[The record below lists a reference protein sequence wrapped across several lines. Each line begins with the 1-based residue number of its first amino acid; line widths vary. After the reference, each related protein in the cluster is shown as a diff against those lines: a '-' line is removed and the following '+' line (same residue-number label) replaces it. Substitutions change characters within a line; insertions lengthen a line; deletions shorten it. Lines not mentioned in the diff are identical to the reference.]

1 MMDIEDKVLL
11 LGIYKKKDDESL
23 KDVLLMLEDSGVFS
37 LKDGKKRL
45 KELKKTSL
53 FDNEIL
59 SIEGVERAK
68 EIEQEF
74 KI

>member
-1 MMDIEDKVLL
+1 MDIEDKVLL

-23 KDVLLMLEDSGVFS
+23 KDVLLMLEDAGVFS

-45 KELKKTSL
+45 KDLKKTSL

>member
-1 MMDIEDKVLL
+1 MDIEDKVLL

-45 KELKKTSL
+45 KDLKKTSL
-53 FDNEIL
+53 FDNDTL
-59 SIEGVERAK
+59 SIAGVEKAK

>member
-1 MMDIEDKVLL
+1 MDIEDKVLL